1 MIDVTNLAKAGFL
14 RKYAAGEVICRE
26 GEPGAE
32 MYVIL
37 QGRVEITGGGG
48 EPAVLASGDIFGE
61 KAFLDKLPRDATAR
75 AAEDSVLL
83 VLTEDNCKDVISA
96 EPALALRIM
105 KKMSAEIRRLKQELR
120 SRAGDGQANAMPD
133 FNVVAAGVGSAEA
146 GVAAGAVGPPA
157 ARSAGPESGSDN
169 AGQVGKAAASAGIA
183 ARQAG
188 SEGTG
193 KAGKESRIEK
203 TGGIGRAGSEAGI
216 SDNFLAEFLL
226 PPVSGFQG
234 TASGEGPPASVPP
247 SAPEAAPADAG
258 RILYSKKITCPV
270 CQLTFSTA
278 AFLAHKLKLVRQ
290 DAELRNHYANFEPL
304 LYSVWICPHCYYAG
318 LPESF
323 DRLTPRQ
330 KAALQE
336 NAPARR
342 RKFGELGKEG
352 ERARAIKGCLLI
364 LDNLAQINADPAQMA
379 RIWLRLAWLNDDA
392 GDPDKAA
399 RARKNAL
406 ELFERAY
413 FASMKTLTPEQEQQ
427 IAYLIGELHSRLGN
441 REEGLRFLRRAV
453 MQKGGNPQFTRQVQ
467 DRIYELKSMPGRKK

>member
-1 MIDVTNLAKAGFL
+1 MIDVANLAKAGFL
-14 RKYAAGEVICRE
+14 RKYAAGEVVCRE

-37 QGRVEITGGGG
+37 QGRVEITDGGG
-48 EPAVLASGDIFGE
+48 EPAVLASGDVFGE
-61 KAFLDKLPRDATAR
+61 TALLDKLPRSPAAR

-83 VLTEDNCKDVISA
+83 VLTEDNFKDVISA

-105 KKMSAEIRRLKQELR
+105 KKMGAEIRRLKEELK
-120 SRAGDGQANAMPD
+120 SPP
-133 FNVVAAGVGSAEA
+133 AEA

-157 ARSAGPESGSDN
+157 VQNDEQESGSDN
-169 AGQVGKAAASAGIA
+169 AGQVDKAAASAGAA

-193 KAGKESRIEK
+193 KEGKESRIEK
-203 TGGIGRAGSEAGI
+203 TGGISGAGSEAGI
-216 SDNFLAEFLL
+216 SDKFLAEFLL
-226 PPVSGFQG
+226 PPVSGSKG
-234 TASGEGPPASVPP
+234 TASGEGQPAPVPP
-247 SAPEAAPADAG
+247 SAPEAAPAEPG
-258 RILYSKKITCPV
+258 RILYSKKIACPV

-323 DRLTPRQ
+323 GQLTLRQ
-330 KAALQE
+330 KATLKE

-364 LDNLAQINADPAQMA
+364 LDNLAQINANPAQMA

-413 FASMKTLTPEQEQQ
+413 FASTKTLTPEQEQQ

-441 REEGLRFLRRAV
+441 REEGVRFLRRAV

-467 DRIYELKSMPGRKK
+467 DRIYELKNMPGRKK

>member
-37 QGRVEITGGGG
+37 QGRVEIAGGGG
-48 EPAVLASGDIFGE
+48 PAVLASGDVFGE
-61 KAFLDKLPRDATAR
+61 TAFLDKLPRDVTAR
-75 AAEDSVLL
+75 AVEDSVLL
-83 VLTEDNCKDVISA
+83 VLTEDNCKDVIGA

-105 KKMSAEIRRLKQELR
+105 QKMSAEIRRLKQELR
-120 SRAGDGQANAMPD
+120 SRAGDGQTSAMPD
-133 FNVVAAGVGSAEA
+133 FYVVAGVGAAEA

-157 ARSAGPESGSDN
+157 ARSAGRESGADN
-169 AGQVGKAAASAGIA
+169 AGRVDKAAASAGA
-183 ARQAG
+183 AGRQAG
-188 SEGTG
+188 PEGTG
-193 KAGKESRIEK
+193 KAGNQSGVEK
-203 TGGIGRAGSEAGI
+203 TGGIGRAGSETGI
-216 SDNFLAEFLL
+216 PDKFLTEFLL
-226 PPVSGFQG
+226 PPVSGSQG
-234 TASGEGPPASVPP
+234 TASGEGPPAPVPP

-413 FASMKTLTPEQEQQ
+413 FASTKTLTPEQEQQ